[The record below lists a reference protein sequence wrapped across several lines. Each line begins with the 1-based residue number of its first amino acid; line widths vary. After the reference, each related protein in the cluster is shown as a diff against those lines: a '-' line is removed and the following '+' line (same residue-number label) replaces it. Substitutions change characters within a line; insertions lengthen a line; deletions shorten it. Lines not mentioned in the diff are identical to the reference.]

1 MTGLG
6 NQPTFEV
13 FGKEFFLA
21 LGALGRMNSVPFP
34 VKNDRRHFDCRSA
47 NQSMFDRLQRW
58 VARRSSVAMSIGMDD
73 DLYKIRVI
81 KTGRGF
87 IIFSVG
93 ELPIR
98 TPELPQQTANF
109 APILFHT

>member
-6 NQPTFEV
+6 NQPTLVV

-21 LGALGRMNSVPFP
+21 FGAIGRMNSVPFA
-34 VKNDRRHFDCRSA
+34 VENDRRHFDCRLA
-47 NQSMFDRLQRW
+47 NQLPFDRLQRW
-58 VARRSSVAMSIGMDD
+58 VAGRSPVAVSIGMDD
-73 DLYKIRVI
+73 DLYKVRVI

-93 ELPIR
+93 ELPVR
-98 TPELPQQTANF
+98 TPELP
-109 APILFHT
+109 